1 MINIKYDRE
10 ENSLRVELQRFTYF
24 KPDEL
29 PLLVEYNRAISGLIQ
44 WSSPLP
50 EGTWCVW
57 NGGENLNDVVITTAN
72 GKHVMT
78 RKFNVELDGDH
89 IEKLL
94 YMYIKNLDHR
104 PKGMVI
110 GSHDGTFGHWTIP
123 VFEGLSDAII
133 IDGSA
138 PQFEEVKK
146 NYAHLDNL
154 KFYNEIV
161 TVAGGEVDWMMGG
174 SGFTDTIYKPVINIF
189 LSDDQISHTTRQSIG
204 INELLE
210 REGCEELDWLHLDV
224 EGIDGDLILAL
235 KYRPT
240 VIIFETMHIN
250 QQQMSKL
257 LDWFQDNDYNMF
269 NDGSNAIC
277 IKK

>member
-1 MINIKYDRE
+1 MINIKYDRG
-10 ENSLRVELQRFTYF
+10 ENSLSVELQRFTYF
-24 KPDEL
+24 KPEEL
-29 PLLVEYNRAISGLIQ
+29 PLTVEFRATINGTKQ
-44 WSSPLP
+44 WDSLLP
-50 EGTWCVW
+50 EGTWCLW
-57 NGGENLNDVVITTAN
+57 NGGETLNDVVITTAN
-72 GKHVMT
+72 GDLVMT

-89 IEKLL
+89 IEKLM
-94 YMYIKNLDHR
+94 YMYIKNLDHT

-110 GSHDGTFGHWTIP
+110 GSHNGTFGHWTFP
-123 VFEGLSDAII
+123 VFQGLSDAII

-189 LSDDQISHTTRQSIG
+189 LSDEEISHTTRQSIG

-235 KYRPT
+235 KYRPKM
-240 VIIFETMHIN
+240 IIFETMHIN
-250 QQQMSKL
+250 KQQMSQL
-257 LDWFQDNDYNMF
+257 LDWFQDNGYDMF
-269 NDGSNAIC
+269 NDGSNAIG